1 MIENFLIEN
10 KIKYLKDESLKKHTT
25 FKVGGKADFVVSP
38 SNLSVLSK
46 LIKYLN
52 ENDIKYYFLGNG
64 SNVIFNDQG
73 FKGVIIKSQGFNDC
87 SFDGTKAYFGAGVSM
102 TYAAKLCGEKGLSG
116 IEFCYG
122 IPGNIG
128 GGIFMNAGAYGG
140 EISQNIV
147 YVKYLD
153 ENGDPQ
159 TICKADCNFGYRH
172 SCFMEKKR
180 FILGAEFEL
189 TPKPKDEIISF
200 MEDIMKRRIEKQ
212 PLDKPS
218 AGSSFKRPEGYFAA
232 ALIDECGLK
241 GKSIG
246 GASVSEKHAGFIV
259 NNGGA
264 TCRDIVRLADLVSDT
279 VYKEKGVRIEKEMI
293 IV

>member
-52 ENDIKYYFLGNG
+52 ENGIKYYFLGNG

-87 SFDGTKAYFGAGVSM
+87 SFEGTKAYFGAGVSM

-159 TICKADCNFGYRH
+159 TICKADCNFSYRH
-172 SCFMEKKR
+172 SCFMEKKQ

>member
-52 ENDIKYYFLGNG
+52 ENGIKYYFLGNG

-87 SFDGTKAYFGAGVSM
+87 SFDGNKAYFGAGVSM

-172 SCFMEKKR
+172 SCFMGKKR

-246 GASVSEKHAGFIV
+246 GAAVSEKHAGFIV
-259 NNGGA
+259 NNGDA